1 MRTLWAAIAFILL
14 GGVLFGATG
23 CATQKIDWNGRVGTY
38 SYDDAVREL
47 GPPDKSAKLS
57 DESMVADWLTG
68 RGMQTATGL
77 GFGPGPYG
85 GFGHGFGYGVGGPH
99 VIVMDPPTPNRF
111 LRLTFDPKG
120 KLASWQRVY
129 Q

>member
-1 MRTLWAAIAFILL
+1 ML
-14 GGVLFGATG
+14 GGTG
-23 CATQKIDWNGRVGTY
+23 CATHKVDWNSRVGTY

-57 DESMVADWLTG
+57 DDSVVADWLTG
-68 RGMQTATGL
+68 RGMQTATG
-77 GFGPGPYG
+77 F
-85 GFGHGFGYGVGGPH
+85 GVGGPGRYGPYGYGYGYSSPH
-99 VIVMDPPTPNRF
+99 VVVMDPPTPDRF

-129 Q
+129 K

>member
-1 MRTLWAAIAFILL
+1 MRTLWAAWIAVLL
-14 GGVLFGATG
+14 AGLLCGGSG
-23 CATQKIDWNGRVGTY
+23 CATNKVDWTARVGTY

-57 DESMVADWLTG
+57 EESMGADWMPG
-68 RGMQTATGL
+68 RGMQTATGF
-77 GFGPGPYG
+77 GMGPGRYG
-85 GFGHGFGYGVGGPH
+85 HFGYAPGYGYAGSQV
-99 VIVMDPPTPNRF
+99 VVMDPPTPDRF

-129 Q
+129 K